1 MENKNM
7 DNLKFNIDGY
17 CINGNAATASLKE
30 FLGRKGFVIDFNNK
44 TIKQVGENTL
54 SQWTID
60 YINKT
65 YVDFNIADYTVIK
78 DNTLNIADY
87 AIEFDFD
94 NNLFKVNNKAIK
106 VEKHDDVNKPILR
119 VLKTK
124 LVAYDGMQGLVKIF
138 TDGFHSQYSLIE
150 FLKKVA

>member
-1 MENKNM
+1 MNTIE
-7 DNLKFNIDGY
+7 LKFDINGF

-44 TIKQVGENTL
+44 TIKQVGEDAL

-65 YVDFNIADYTVIK
+65 YIDFNIADYTVIK
-78 DNTLNIADY
+78 DNTLKIDNY
-87 AIEFDFD
+87 AIEFDFN
-94 NNLFKVNNKAIK
+94 NNLFKVNNKALK
-106 VEKHDDVNKPILR
+106 VEKHIDVNKPILR

-124 LVAYDGMQGLVKIF
+124 LVAYDGMQGLVRIF
-138 TDGFHSQYSLIE
+138 TDGFYKEYQLIE
-150 FLKKVA
+150 FLNKVA